1 MPIWYQPH
9 PFVQVSLFVVAI
21 TSALSPFLP
30 YLAVA
35 LLIAVVV
42 AKRLQAPKQKGQAG
56 EAWVRFFAYW
66 GLPARTYKRL
76 HNLTLRV
83 EDGTTQID
91 HVFLSRY
98 GLFVV
103 ETKHMKGRIVGG
115 EREPRWLQTV
125 GRHSYSFQN
134 PLRQNYRHL
143 KALEYCLGIDMA
155 HLHSVVVFTGPAR
168 LKRPMHPQ
176 VVRGWG
182 LARHIRRYDEPVFS
196 QAQVAAF
203 TRALK
208 QQRLPPGEAT
218 DRAHVEGLRRRHG
231 RRNPGK
237 RRGLMLT
244 SLLGMAVAG
253 GIAYADRPLPLI
265 TQAIKALQPIG
276 RDVNSAAA
284 TLLASAQGTLKRGTP
299 VHVQPNPN
307 APVHVPGPEQSLRAC
322 IKPDNL
328 VDDDVRHCMNGTR
341 MRDW

>member
-1 MPIWYQPH
+1 M
-9 PFVQVSLFVVAI
+9 VAI

-30 YLAVA
+30 YLAVV
-35 LLIAVVV
+35 LLAVLVL
-42 AKRLQAPKQKGQAG
+42 AKWLQAPAQKGQAG

-103 ETKHMKGRIVGG
+103 ETKHMKGRIFGA
-115 EREPRWLQTV
+115 EREPRWLQKV

-143 KALEYCLGIDMA
+143 KALEYCLGVDMT

-168 LKRPMHPQ
+168 LKRPMPPQ

-182 LARHIRRYDEPVFS
+182 LARYIRRYHEPVFS

-231 RRNPGK
+231 QRNPGK

-244 SLLGMAVAG
+244 SLLGMAVTG
-253 GIAYADRPLPLI
+253 LIACTGKPLPLV
-265 TQAIKALQPIG
+265 TQAVTALAPIG
-276 RDVNSAAA
+276 QDVNTAAA
-284 TLLASAQGTLKRGTP
+284 ALLASAQGTLKRGP
-299 VHVQPNPN
+299 QAPMQPNQ
-307 APVHVPGPEQSLRAC
+307 HVPAHVPSPQQSLRAC
-322 IKPDNL
+322 IKPNNL
-328 VDDDVRHCMNGTR
+328 VDDDVKHCMNGTR
-341 MRDW
+341 VRDW